1 VKTNKGETMRMT
13 LQEIEDNENGYA
25 FNDESDGLYAL
36 IKGDWVK
43 VEVEE

>member
-1 VKTNKGETMRMT
+1 MRMT